1 MEQTDIKY
9 ILDML
14 TDAIA
19 LRDWDAVIEARDEMR
34 DEYLDSRELTTGDEY
49 NIT

>member
-1 MEQTDIKY
+1 MDQSDIKY

-19 LRDWDAVIEARDEMR
+19 SKDWDIVEEARDEMK
-34 DEYLDSRELTTGDEY
+34 DEYLDEISPPNDEEH
-49 NIT
+49 I